1 MDLTPSFGMIISYL
15 GGEIMECVFLKVV
28 VEEPANEI
36 EQKIRERLIA
46 LLPSFCPERTIF
58 EALCRVPNS
67 DLRKKALHALW
78 WLVSRNGDCSD
89 LS

>member
-1 MDLTPSFGMIISYL
+1 
-15 GGEIMECVFLKVV
+15 MECVFLKVV

-36 EQKIRERLIA
+36 EQKIRERLAA
-46 LLPSFCPERTIF
+46 LIFPSCPEKTIF
-58 EALCRVPNS
+58 EALCRVPDS
-67 DLRKKALHALW
+67 DLRNKALHALW